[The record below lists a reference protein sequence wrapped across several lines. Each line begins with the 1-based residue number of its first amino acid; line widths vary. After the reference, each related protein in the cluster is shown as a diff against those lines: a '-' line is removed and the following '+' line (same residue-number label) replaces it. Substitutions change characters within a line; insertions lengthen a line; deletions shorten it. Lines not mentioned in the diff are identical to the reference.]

1 MPSNDNL
8 SFIARN
14 APNAFALLKG
24 SVAYPALRARVEF
37 YQTNKG
43 VLVLT
48 EAYNLPDKENKGF
61 GVFAFHIHS
70 GENCTK
76 YGDDPFAGAEVHFNP
91 TDALHPYHAGDLPPL
106 FSNNGYAFDLF
117 LTDRFN
123 VRSVINKA
131 MIIHLKPDDFT
142 SQPSGNS
149 GTKIA
154 CGIIKPYNRLSNR
167 F

>member
-1 MPSNDNL
+1 MPSNDYL

-24 SVAYPALRARVEF
+24 SDAYPALRARVEF

-61 GVFAFHIHS
+61 GAFAFHIHS
-70 GENCTK
+70 GESCTK
-76 YGDDPFAGAEVHFNP
+76 YGDDPFAGAEGHFNP

-106 FSNNGYAFDLF
+106 FSNNGYATPVAILTSPHIVLF
-117 LTDRFN
+117 PELVILALTN
-123 VRSVINKA
+123 NKSPELTVVPELSVYVCSPVPLVV
-131 MIIHLKPDDFT
+131 MV
-142 SQPSGNS
+142 
-149 GTKIA
+149 
-154 CGIIKPYNRLSNR
+154 
-167 F
+167 